1 MSGAEV
7 LDIGRDAIWLTIQ
20 LCAPV
25 LVVGLVVGVVIGLFQ
40 ALTQIQEQTLIY
52 APKIIAIFVSLLLF
66 LPLMGALLG
75 GFMREIAAM
84 TQKIVAKAIEHHLL
98 HRPEESLGV
107 VAIEEHWDPD
117 GSVRLQTSLG
127 DDIEVVT
134 AALASLPVELN
145 WSTVTVNEEVANT
158 WREFARP
165 TIIGERIVIAPV
177 WCHERDI
184 SESVASLSSPY
195 LAVVIPIEPASTF
208 GMGDHPTTM
217 SSLLMI
223 EKYLQTD
230 DVLIDV
236 GCGSGVLGIG
246 ALRLGALRAIGMDIN
261 PSCVAVSRE
270 NARLNQV
277 TEQWTVTT
285 DPLATIDEQGDI
297 VVANILAPALIE
309 LSAELKR
316 LTKPDGILVISG
328 VLAEHYEHV
337 AQALEP
343 LYECDRIEY
352 GEWAAVAFRSK

>member
-1 MSGAEV
+1 MTLSVVVRTTPVEV
-7 LDIGRDAIWLTIQ
+7 
-20 LCAPV
+20 
-25 LVVGLVVGVVIGLFQ
+25 
-40 ALTQIQEQTLIY
+40 E
-52 APKIIAIFVSLLLF
+52 FVSDLLW
-66 LPLMGALLG
+66 
-75 GFMREIAAM
+75 
-84 TQKIVAKAIEHHLL
+84 
-98 HRPEESLGV
+98 SLGV
-107 VAIEEHWDPD
+107 VAIEEHWDP
-117 GSVRLQTSLG
+117 GGVVRLQTSLG
-127 DDIEVVT
+127 DDLEVVER
-134 AALASLPVELN
+134 AMNSLPIELD
-145 WSTVTVNEEVANT
+145 WSTTSVNEAVANT

-165 TIIGERIVIAPV
+165 TVIGHRMVIAPI
-177 WCHERDI
+177 WCADQD
-184 SESVASLSSPY
+184 VAE
-195 LAVVIPIEPASTF
+195 AVATLPQPDQAIVIPIEPASTF

-217 SSLLMI
+217 SSLLVI
-223 EKYLQTD
+223 EKYLQPG

-270 NARLNQV
+270 NARLNEV
-277 TEQWTVTT
+277 SEQWTVTT
-285 DPLATIDEQGDI
+285 DPLASIDVQGDI

-328 VLAEHYEHV
+328 VLSEHYEHV